1 MGVGAA
7 HVQPLAVT
15 DGLDPPDV
23 VPTVKLLALALA
35 DTVGDVGGLEE
46 EAIGG
51 AVGGADVGEV
61 DLDEAVH
68 DADVEGVPA
77 LVKVEGA
84 GVGRGGLSPVLLGL
98 PGADLSETW
107 CRRVIT

>member
-35 DTVGDVGGLEE
+35 DTVGDVGGL
-46 EAIGG
+46 
-51 AVGGADVGEV
+51 
-61 DLDEAVH
+61 EAVH